1 MIYIYNFVTFH
12 SSCQILIGVFFARPM
27 HFTSEFAMTV
37 LSKCVCVWVWGS
49 IGACSVSLT
58 ASHAHTHTH
67 KHPGDDRKHGKATS
81 LYISESNGPL
91 AYPSVQDSRW
101 PHCRCR
107 LCTKYQMWSFVS
119 QVDQV
124 LQNFA
129 QCSAVGVSRS
139 NDTIQA

>member
-1 MIYIYNFVTFH
+1 MIVGENGGLIFDWSMFAGNDALVQLRQLGLVTFYN
-12 SSCQILIGVFFARPM
+12 VFVRR
-27 HFTSEFAMTV
+27 
-37 LSKCVCVWVWGS
+37 CVCVCGVHP
-49 IGACSVSLT
+49 V
-58 ASHAHTHTH
+58 HAQLVLQESHTHTH

-81 LYISESNGPL
+81 LYVSELNCPL
-91 AYPSVQDSRW
+91 AYPSIQDSRW

-124 LQNFA
+124 LQNFV